1 MVAIAEDAYFK
12 LPKSGRDAFNV
23 VLLYG
28 TDSSLVAAAQRRIA
42 LEWPG
47 DEEPVQLKASDLR
60 SDPAALESAYLGM
73 SLFGGRRLIFLE
85 GIEETHAPLLR
96 QLFASEKA
104 GNYVVL
110 SAGNLNKSSTLR
122 SAAESSRHVHSIVFF
137 EETESQLSARAARG
151 LQSNGLLPDEGVGVR
166 LAMLSGG
173 DRSVLEGE
181 VEKLA
186 LYLKGADRVTLVDVD
201 ALSGNASAFDA
212 SDLLEAMIGGDLLSA
227 ERAMSAAR
235 DNDETGQMLMA
246 IKWQLDRMQ
255 SVRLSYEQ
263 SNNWEQAF
271 ARARPPVFFKVKD
284 RWKALLSRVTAVQ
297 LDQLQRR
304 LHDSIFA
311 GRSQAAIGDAIAERF
326 VLAATREMRASQ
338 R

>member
-12 LPKSGRDAFNV
+12 LPKSGREAFNA

-28 TDSSLVAAAQRRIA
+28 TDSNLIATAQRQITQS
-42 LEWPG
+42 WSG
-47 DEEPVQLKASDLR
+47 DEEPVQLKATDLR

-73 SLFGGRRLIFLE
+73 SLFGGRRLIVLE
-85 GIEETHAPLLR
+85 GIEETHAPLL
-96 QLFASEKA
+96 QQVFVMGKQA
-104 GNYVVL
+104 NYVVL
-110 SAGNLNKSSTLR
+110 SAGNLNKSSNLR
-122 SAAESSRHVHSIVFF
+122 GAAESSRHVHSIGFY
-137 EETESQLSARAARG
+137 EETEFQLSARAARG
-151 LQSNGLLPDEGVGVR
+151 LRSHGLSPEDGVADR

-181 VEKLA
+181 VEKLS
-186 LYLKGADRVTLVDVD
+186 LYLKGADCVTLADVD

-212 SDLLEAMIGGDLLSA
+212 SELLEAVIGGDLLAA

-235 DNDETGQMLMA
+235 DIDETAQMLMA

-304 LHDSIFA
+304 LHDTIFA
-311 GRSQAAIGDAIAERF
+311 IRSQAVIGDAIAERF
-326 VLAATREMRASQ
+326 VLAAAREMRASQ